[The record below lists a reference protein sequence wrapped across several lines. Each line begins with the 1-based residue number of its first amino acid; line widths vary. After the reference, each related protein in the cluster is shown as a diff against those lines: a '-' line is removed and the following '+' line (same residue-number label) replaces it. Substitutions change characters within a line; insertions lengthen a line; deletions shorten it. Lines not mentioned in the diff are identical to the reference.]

1 LFIHFPLNQSIA
13 SLIVAI
19 FCTQDALY
27 SLRELSPDFSVRE
40 ILGLTGDLAI
50 VVKVPLAPALGM
62 LRAVTFN
69 FVTLGCEIQMI
80 HDDPDAYGPFIVD
93 RC

>member
-1 LFIHFPLNQSIA
+1 M
-13 SLIVAI
+13 IVAI

>member
-1 LFIHFPLNQSIA
+1 MFDA
-13 SLIVAI
+13 IVRP
-19 FCTQDALY
+19 QDALY

-69 FVTLGCEIQMI
+69 FVTLGSCEIQI
-80 HDDPDAYGPFIVD
+80 
-93 RC
+93 